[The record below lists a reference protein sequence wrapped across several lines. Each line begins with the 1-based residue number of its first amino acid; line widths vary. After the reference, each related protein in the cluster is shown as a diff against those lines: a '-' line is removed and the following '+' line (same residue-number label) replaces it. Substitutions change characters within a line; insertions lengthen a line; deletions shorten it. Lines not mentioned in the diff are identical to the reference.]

1 MIKFSYRGD
10 PRRCP
15 VSKRPE
21 FTELLQDL
29 QKLTGLDIEPDPRV
43 DFEDWTECALQLRA
57 VLGQGVAV
65 EIFWTDYVRNAQDV
79 LRVGTQLGMFSPGG
93 VPPKPTLPED
103 SDEDLW
109 DDEESDVDFS
119 EQMRQISNKPRFE
132 VITHVVS
139 GSACPTAFMGALSD
153 HDKREAAAL
162 EAVWPRPEDR
172 TAQRYAETLTFQ
184 NNAGRR
190 IAICD
195 MPGGDPEFPLFVDT
209 PLAGT
214 PPQTSL
220 TEALTN
226 FEGCRVAVK
235 QTWPLKAMNIRYV
248 DVSTGGAGTA
258 ARDVFAEDPFHVMRF
273 EGDRNALLVQDA
285 ILMTHETRYF
295 IVDGVPVSGAGCV
308 EAHTPLDRD
317 PNLVV
322 GVTHSVFE
330 KRRNDGVVIRDAA
343 AAAALDEAARVFAR
357 QLYEEVPDMRFV
369 VMDLAL
375 GADGQPLIIELNP
388 YQNSGLYANDP
399 VSIFK
404 PVVDEVREPR
414 AVASPEPF

>member
-15 VSKRPE
+15 VSDRPE
-21 FTELLQDL
+21 FTELLGELRQ
-29 QKLTGLDIEPDPRV
+29 LTGLDIEPHPSV

-57 VLGQGVAV
+57 VLEQGVEV
-65 EIFWTDYVRNAQDV
+65 EIFWTDYARSIQDV
-79 LRVGTQLGMFSPGG
+79 LSVGTKLGVFSPGG
-93 VPPKPTLPED
+93 VPPEPTHPE
-103 SDEDLW
+103 SDEEMW
-109 DDEESDVDFS
+109 DDEERDIDFS
-119 EQMRQISNKPRFE
+119 EQMAQLSNRPKAE
-132 VITHVVS
+132 LITHVVS
-139 GSACPTAFMGALSD
+139 GSPCPTAFMGALSD

-172 TAQRYAETLTFQ
+172 TAQRYGETLTFQ

-330 KRRNDGVVIRDAA
+330 EKRNDGVVIQDAA

-357 QLYEEVPDMRFV
+357 QLHQEVPDMRFV

-399 VSIFK
+399 VSIFT
-404 PVVDEVREPR
+404 PVVDEVRNPR
-414 AVASPEPF
+414 VVASPEPF